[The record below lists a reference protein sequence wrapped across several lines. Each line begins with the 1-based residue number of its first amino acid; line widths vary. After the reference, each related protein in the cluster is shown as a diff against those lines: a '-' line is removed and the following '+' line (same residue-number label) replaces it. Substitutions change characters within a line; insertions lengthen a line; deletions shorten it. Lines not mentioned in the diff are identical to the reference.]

1 MTIGDKIQFY
11 RKELGLS
18 QEELA
23 QKLLVSR
30 QTISLWEKG
39 QTSPTIDNLIRL
51 KEILGVSVDEILEIK
66 NDIPA
71 DPILPAELYQFNY
84 SIEELTEIYKCLRNR
99 LIKRPILF
107 FVTYAA
113 LLLSC
118 LGTSVPDIFTGVV
131 LGVFLVGIASH
142 IRGIRAFKKNWRKGN
157 DKVAQSRYE
166 YKIYDDYLTISI
178 QRNGETVRTSK
189 TYFQDIEQIQ
199 DIGGYLLLIISGQ
212 TFILRK
218 GELPA
223 NSAVYTLLNRYL
235 AKAVR
240 QPPAG
245 KWKVWSLILFIGSL
259 LSIFGAIFL
268 VGTVSEANHHFNEN
282 MWLFF
287 LLTPIPIAS
296 IILGFCLR
304 KRGYKYKKNIVAGII
319 MTVILCIYG
328 SFTFIFDDTYLHSDV
343 PVAKLEQYTA
353 IDIPDYEQI
362 NTLDWTQGT
371 QDLSRGYIY
380 LTSDVYFNFQNADQ
394 LENRIVRDDRWLSY
408 LPNDLVGI
416 SSPVDSMSNYDY
428 ILIYNTDE
436 NSYNAL
442 PSKDGTYH
450 FMSALYRAEDHRMN
464 IVEYDIRFITNSL

>member
-1 MTIGDKIQFY
+1 M
-11 RKELGLS
+11 
-18 QEELA
+18 
-23 QKLLVSR
+23 
-30 QTISLWEKG
+30 
-39 QTSPTIDNLIRL
+39 
-51 KEILGVSVDEILEIK
+51 
-66 NDIPA
+66 
-71 DPILPAELYQFNY
+71 
-84 SIEELTEIYKCLRNR
+84 
-99 LIKRPILF
+99 
-107 FVTYAA
+107 
-113 LLLSC
+113 
-118 LGTSVPDIFTGVV
+118 
-131 LGVFLVGIASH
+131 
-142 IRGIRAFKKNWRKGN
+142 
-157 DKVAQSRYE
+157 
-166 YKIYDDYLTISI
+166 
-178 QRNGETVRTSK
+178 
-189 TYFQDIEQIQ
+189 
-199 DIGGYLLLIISGQ
+199 
-212 TFILRK
+212 
-218 GELPA
+218 
-223 NSAVYTLLNRYL
+223 
-235 AKAVR
+235 
-240 QPPAG
+240 
-245 KWKVWSLILFIGSL
+245 
-259 LSIFGAIFL
+259 
-268 VGTVSEANHHFNEN
+268 
-282 MWLFF
+282 
-287 LLTPIPIAS
+287 
-296 IILGFCLR
+296 
-304 KRGYKYKKNIVAGII
+304 AGII